1 MCHVNLTIYLSGKS
15 KQDVLHF
22 GSDNDISSEMTSGS
36 TMSLDNQIQG
46 PPKQEMND
54 AQADAELYQSHAP
67 SILAYLRTHTPSWE
81 VAEDLLVEVFLAALE
96 KEHFK
101 TLGKDEQ
108 RSWLWRVARNKV
120 ADYFRVAQ
128 RRQVSSLDDVADSMY
143 YDEEFA
149 PEQVTLRSE
158 EYAQLRRSIQH
169 LSPLQQRVLHL
180 RFVNELRCADI
191 ATIIGKSEAAVR
203 MLLSRTLNVLRTI
216 YEKH

>member
-1 MCHVNLTIYLSGKS
+1 
-15 KQDVLHF
+15 
-22 GSDNDISSEMTSGS
+22 
-36 TMSLDNQIQG
+36 MSLDNQIQR

-54 AQADAELYQSHAP
+54 AQTDAELYQSHAP
-67 SILAYLRTHTPSWE
+67 SLLAYLRTHTPSWE

-101 TLGKDEQ
+101 TLRKEEQ

-120 ADYFRVAQ
+120 ADYFRIAQ
-128 RRQVSSLDDVADSMY
+128 RRQVSSIDEIADSIY
-143 YDEEFA
+143 YDEELA

-158 EYAQLRRSIQH
+158 EYAQLRLSIQR

-180 RFVNELRCADI
+180 RFVSELRCADI
-191 ATIIGKSEAAVR
+191 AVILGKSEAAVR